1 MAVVSVSP
9 AKSTIQIGMF
19 SKVNYLVEPID
30 TEFFKKNHKIHSE
43 LKKHKDDKKNS
54 SMNLKG
60 TDAWVMPKNHIQHK
74 AKKWLRQSKIWIP
87 DSIQKNTKNNSI
99 WNEDGDGKL
108 NNWAFKFKGSLSK

>member
-30 TEFFKKNHKIHSE
+30 TEF
-43 LKKHKDDKKNS
+43 LKKIIKFTVNSRNIKMIKKNS

-60 TDAWVMPKNHIQHK
+60 TDA
-74 AKKWLRQSKIWIP
+74 
-87 DSIQKNTKNNSI
+87 
-99 WNEDGDGKL
+99 
-108 NNWAFKFKGSLSK
+108 

>member
-43 LKKHKDDKKNS
+43 LKKHKDDKKKNS

-60 TDAWVMPKNHIQHK
+60 TDA
-74 AKKWLRQSKIWIP
+74 
-87 DSIQKNTKNNSI
+87 
-99 WNEDGDGKL
+99 
-108 NNWAFKFKGSLSK
+108 